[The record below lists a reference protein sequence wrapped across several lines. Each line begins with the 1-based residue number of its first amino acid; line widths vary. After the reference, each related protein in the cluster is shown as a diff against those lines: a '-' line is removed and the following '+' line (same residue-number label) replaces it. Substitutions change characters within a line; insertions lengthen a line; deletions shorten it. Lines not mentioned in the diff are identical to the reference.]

1 MKKLFI
7 YILLCLLPFTFQSCG
22 SSDNEPTLP
31 DVEKPEDNT
40 ETDWQKVA
48 DQSSNALV
56 NFYWN
61 RNKNFFNYYPAKAD
75 TPSENWHYWP
85 QAHAM
90 DVLIDAY
97 VRTGDSKWKYYFSLW
112 HEGVKQKSGG
122 SYFNDFVDDMEW
134 ICLTMIRLYE
144 STNDTRYMETAQ
156 LLWDKIKA
164 QWNDQAGGGIAWKQS
179 QPWSKNACSNGPA
192 GIIAARMYQL
202 NGNKKEDLDW
212 AQKIHN
218 WQSETLLDKRT
229 GAVYDNINANTNV
242 VTKWLFTYNQ
252 GTYMGMTHELYKIT
266 GEAQYLDDA
275 CKAADYCIQNL
286 IDKENNILKD
296 EGTKDGGLFKGI
308 FIRYFVKLILEED
321 LKSTNRG
328 RYLSFFNNNA
338 KVLNEKG
345 KNKEFLYNTNW
356 AKPGDKNNDM
366 PTQVSGCTMIE
377 AKAFYEKVN
386 NQE

>member
-7 YILLCLLPFTFQSCG
+7 YIPLCLLPITFQSCG

-31 DVEKPEDNT
+31 DVEKPKDNT

-218 WQSETLLDKRT
+218 WQSETLLDKQT
-229 GAVYDNINANTNV
+229 GAVYDNINANTEV

-252 GTYMGMTHELYKIT
+252 GTYMGMAHELYKIT

-308 FIRYFVKLILEED
+308 FIRYFVKLILEEN
-321 LKSTNRG
+321 LQKANRG
-328 RYLSFFNNNA
+328 RYLNFFNNNA
-338 KVLNEKG
+338 NVLNEKG
-345 KNKEFLYNTNW
+345 RSKEFLYNTNW
-356 AKPGDKNNDM
+356 AKPGSMDNDM

-377 AKAFYEKVN
+377 AKAFYEKASK
-386 NQE
+386 

>member
-1 MKKLFI
+1 MKKLFM
-7 YILLCLLPFTFQSCG
+7 YIPLLLLLLTFQSCG
-22 SSDNEPTLP
+22 SSDNEPILP

-40 ETDWQKVA
+40 ETDWQEVA
-48 DQSSNALV
+48 DQSSTALI

-61 RNKNFFNYYPAKAD
+61 REKNFFNYYPAKAD
-75 TPSENWHYWP
+75 TPNENWHYWP

-122 SYFNDFVDDMEW
+122 SYFNDFVGDMEW

-164 QWNDQAGGGIAWKQS
+164 QWNDQAGEGIAWKQS

-229 GAVYDNINANTNV
+229 GAVYDNINANTNA

-252 GTYMGMTHELYKIT
+252 GTYMGMAHELYKIT

-321 LKSTNRG
+321 LKSTSRG

-338 KVLNEKG
+338 NVLNERG
-345 KNKEFLYNTNW
+345 RSKEFLYNTNW